1 MADLTNGLTVTNV
14 SGAVYKTSR
23 LALNDG
29 NIKAKELTQLIQK
42 LVSVG
47 IYESI
52 NDAVLA
58 GVPVG
63 TFVIIDDPKTPNL
76 EFTVELVK

>member
-1 MADLTNGLTVTNV
+1 MADLRNGLTTNNV

-29 NIKAKELTQLIQK
+29 NIKARELTMLIQK

-63 TFVIIDDPKTPNL
+63 TFVIIDDPKTPTL
-76 EFTVELVK
+76 EFTIELVK

>member
-1 MADLTNGLTVTNV
+1 MADLTNGLTANNV

-29 NIKAKELTQLIQK
+29 NVKAKELTMLIQK